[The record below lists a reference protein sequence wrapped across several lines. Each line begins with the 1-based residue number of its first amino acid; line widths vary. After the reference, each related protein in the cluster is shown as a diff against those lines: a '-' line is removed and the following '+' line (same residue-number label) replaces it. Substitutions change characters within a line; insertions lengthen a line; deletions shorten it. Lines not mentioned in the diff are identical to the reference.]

1 MKIEKMTVRELI
13 DLKARV
19 ETQIPVAKATEIE
32 ALRTR
37 IDEMAAQHGFATVEI
52 LSPSGKARN
61 KRKQTARWK
70 DPKTGVEW
78 AGAGRRPHNY
88 KHERAVQIQPL

>member
-1 MKIEKMTVRELI
+1 MKIEKMTVRELL
-13 DLKARV
+13 DLKSRV

-61 KRKQTARWK
+61 KRKQPAR
-70 DPKTGVEW
+70 PVYCHRLALYSERRRMRLVESLT
-78 AGAGRRPHNY
+78 RMR
-88 KHERAVQIQPL
+88 